1 MENISNFLKAAR
13 TTIGV
18 PEYDLFETVDLFEAK
33 DMALVVR
40 GIHSVGSTVQDRIP
54 SFPGPHLGVTKSKKN
69 ERVWTEEERRR
80 NANEHGGMT
89 KLAAGSHGIMQRGA
103 IDKSN
108 EIHFG
113 AAQSGTGSADAT
125 AVNQGS
131 AGVMQRGAIDKTN
144 DITFGNDQA

>member
-1 MENISNFLKAAR
+1 
-13 TTIGV
+13 
-18 PEYDLFETVDLFEAK
+18 
-33 DMALVVR
+33 
-40 GIHSVGSTVQDRIP
+40 
-54 SFPGPHLGVTKSKKN
+54 
-69 ERVWTEEERRR
+69 
-80 NANEHGGMT
+80 MT

-144 DITFGNDQA
+144 DITFGNNQA